1 MRGTMVISYDS
12 RTPLVSILVPAY
24 NAARYLPEL
33 CQSIQAQTYPH
44 YEVLI
49 GDDGSTD
56 NTAAVMAPF
65 LQDSRFRVL
74 RWPQN
79 RGLNQGYSIL
89 CSAMRGDYWCGTGA
103 DDLFYPSFLEK
114 GVETLETNPQAFLV
128 HGPPEY
134 IDESAA
140 PTEPSWP
147 RLSLPPQLKPPR
159 CLEVLLQHNV
169 IIASSA
175 LVRTDIT
182 KQVLPFFHW
191 NWAYAPDWFIW
202 ILHAATNGDLL
213 WDPQVRIKYRIHSN
227 SLSFTPEK
235 DHLRRAERQLVPLVA
250 LSMAAEFSQWA
261 AECWTRWGR
270 ILYRRWLRQA
280 LALKLR
286 GGLQSQW
293 VQLGAHAYYRGKGR
307 RVCFWVELA
316 RHFAGLAASDI
327 THRRALKRQRFP
339 VSGLAQIDDPIFR

>member
-1 MRGTMVISYDS
+1 MASSYVS

-33 CQSIQAQTYPH
+33 CQSIQAQTCPH
-44 YEVLI
+44 YEVII
-49 GDDGSTD
+49 GNDGSKD
-56 NTAAVMAPF
+56 NPAAVLAPF
-65 LQDSRFRVL
+65 LRDSRFRL
-74 RWPQN
+74 LEWQPN
-79 RGLNQGYSIL
+79 RGLNAAWAML
-89 CSAMRGDYWCGTGA
+89 LSAMRGEYWCSPGA
-103 DDLFYPSFLEK
+103 DDLLYPSFLEK
-114 GVETLETNPQAFLV
+114 RMESLEANPQAFLV

-134 IDESAA
+134 IDESGVPA
-140 PTEPSWP
+140 EPSWP
-147 RLSLPPQLKPPR
+147 RLNLPLQLQPR
-159 CLEVLLQHNV
+159 RSLEVLLQHNV
-169 IIASSA
+169 INQPSA

-250 LSMAAEFSQWA
+250 LSTAAEFSQWA

-280 LALKLR
+280 LVLKLR
-286 GGLQSQW
+286 GGLQSHW

-307 RVCFWVELA
+307 RVCLWVELA